1 MTPSRQKAIFE
12 ALESVRASTDMAA
25 RREADP
31 VGFVHR
37 YSDPEEQELV
47 GLLAAGL
54 AFGNVKTIRQKVAE
68 ALERLGPDL
77 KRTCSD
83 PAGARKR
90 MRGFTHRVFIGDDI
104 ARLLVGARA
113 VQQRD
118 GSLGAHFVRAYGAS
132 SDLRA
137 ALGSMCDAIRDAG
150 GLGVEAGARRGPA
163 HLLPDPAAGS
173 ANKRMMLFLRWMIR
187 PADGVD
193 LGLWPLPTRI
203 LVCPVD
209 THIHKLAR
217 NLGFTKRADTSFRT
231 AREITAALALFD
243 PEDPVKYDF
252 ALCHLGMA
260 QRCPSRRDPLR
271 CQGCGVLPVCR
282 HWTGHDRRASGA
294 VRLLLT
300 SAPR

>member
-1 MTPSRQKAIFE
+1 
-12 ALESVRASTDMAA
+12 
-25 RREADP
+25 
-31 VGFVHR
+31 
-37 YSDPEEQELV
+37 
-47 GLLAAGL
+47 
-54 AFGNVKTIRQKVAE
+54 
-68 ALERLGPDL
+68 
-77 KRTCSD
+77 
-83 PAGARKR
+83 
-90 MRGFTHRVFIGDDI
+90 
-104 ARLLVGARA
+104 
-113 VQQRD
+113 
-118 GSLGAHFVRAYGAS
+118 
-132 SDLRA
+132 
-137 ALGSMCDAIRDAG
+137 
-150 GLGVEAGARRGPA
+150 
-163 HLLPDPAAGS
+163 
-173 ANKRMMLFLRWMIR
+173 MMLFLRWMIR

-217 NLGFTKRADTSFRT
+217 NLGFTKRTDTSFRT
-231 AREITAALALFD
+231 ALEITAALALFD

-282 HWTGHDRRASGA
+282 HWTGRDRRASGA